1 MTEAMPAIGRNP
13 ICRQMSGKGSFLP
26 AFERAEYLDR
36 IVTVKQRMEAAGIEL
51 LVATEPANLYYLTGY
66 DAISYYV
73 PQFVLLALDVDDPLW
88 VGRSQDAANARYTV
102 FMGDDA
108 IVGYPETY
116 IGDPGRH
123 PAAFVAE
130 LLGGR
135 GWDTRTIGI
144 EYHSRGLTVETFL
157 QLQHHLPQAR
167 FRDAGLLVGWVRT
180 VKSPQ
185 EIAYLRQAAAISDAA
200 MQAGV
205 AAIQAGVRQND
216 AAAAVFAALVRGTD
230 AYGGHHPEGLMMP
243 TGARASAPH
252 LVWTDDPLRPGEM
265 TNIELAGCRF
275 SYHAGLSRTVV
286 VGQPPAKLVDLAA
299 ATAEGMETA
308 LDAARA
314 GVTCEA
320 VEAVYQRAIGKHG
333 FAKPSRIG
341 YSIGIGYPGMGWG
354 EDTASLQPG
363 DRTVLEPNMTFHLML
378 GMWMEGWGL
387 VMSETFR
394 VAESGPA
401 ESFSSLE
408 RHLFV
413 KA

>member
-1 MTEAMPAIGRNP
+1 VFGRV
-13 ICRQMSGKGSFLP
+13 
-26 AFERAEYLDR
+26 EYLDR
-36 IVTVKQRMEAAGIEL
+36 ITKVKERMEVAGIEVL
-51 LVATEPANLYYLTGY
+51 LATEPANLYYLTGY

-73 PQFVLLALDVDDPLW
+73 PQFVLLALDADNPLW
-88 VGRSQDAANARYTV
+88 VGRGIDAANARYTV
-102 FMGDDA
+102 FMDDDA
-108 IVGYPETY
+108 IIGYPETY
-116 IGDPGRH
+116 IGDPSRH

-130 LLGGR
+130 LLRSR
-135 GWDTRTIGI
+135 GWDQRAIGI

-157 QLQHHLPQAR
+157 QLQRHLPQAR
-167 FRDAGLLVGWVRT
+167 FHDAGLLVGWVRT

-200 MQAGV
+200 MRAGV
-205 AAIQAGVRQND
+205 DTIREGVRQND
-216 AAAAVFAALVRGTD
+216 AAAAIFAALVRGTD
-230 AYGGHHPEGLMMP
+230 EYGGHHPEGLMMP

-286 VGQPPAKLVDLAA
+286 VGMPPAKLIDLAA
-299 ATAEGMETA
+299 ATAEGMAAA

-320 VEAVYQRAIGKHG
+320 VEAVYQRMIGKYG

-363 DRTVLEPNMTFHLML
+363 DQTVLEPNMTFHLML

-387 VMSETFR
+387 VLSETFR
-394 VAESGPA
+394 VTEAGPA

-408 RHLFV
+408 RQLFV
-413 KA
+413 K